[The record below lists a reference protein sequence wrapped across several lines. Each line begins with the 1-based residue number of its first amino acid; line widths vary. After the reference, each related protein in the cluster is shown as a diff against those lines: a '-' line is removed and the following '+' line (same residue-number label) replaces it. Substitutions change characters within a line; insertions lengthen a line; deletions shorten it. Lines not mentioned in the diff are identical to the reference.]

1 MLINSNG
8 LQRGVDSELSSLLPW
23 DRQLVSVPVSSLL
36 NDVDGT
42 QFLASEP
49 SRSENV
55 KHPCNTQWIATV

>member
-42 QFLASEP
+42 QFLAS
-49 SRSENV
+49 
-55 KHPCNTQWIATV
+55 